1 MHLRAGLKF
10 QKLPENWRKGPKK
23 PGQNSAK
30 TKARLGAWE
39 ESAAQHGAGGAGRG
53 VARAGEGQQAPGPG
67 KSRVMEEEL

>member
-1 MHLRAGLKF
+1 MHLRVGLKF

-39 ESAAQHGAGGAGRG
+39 ESQHGAGGAGRG
-53 VARAGEGQQAPGPG
+53 VAWAGEGQQAPGPR
-67 KSRVMEEEL
+67 KRRVMEEEL